1 MTDPRPTLARR
12 RVMVVLLLALLAATA
27 GCSALSGVESPRSTS
42 TPTASPT
49 PVETPTDAATP
60 DATPTPAETPTPTAR
75 RTPATGTPT
84 ATQTPYPPGYG
95 AGGVTDPRQAM
106 GAHATTLVATDGF
119 VMRIN
124 GTLLNDSDAVVRT
137 VSGLVM
143 EVPTREVY
151 SETQVVGQGV
161 VARYYNDSTV
171 YERLRDPDGDER
183 YRSREADYE
192 LSQFVARGVV
202 LPALSNVTWGAAEEV
217 TRKEGTRYRYRATD
231 FENPALLLG
240 GTVQRADVDGFE
252 GMLLVDRDGAIRR
265 LRYAATVTVDGE
277 RHQLVLD
284 VDISSVEGE
293 TRVNPPGWKD
303 RAAES

>member
-1 MTDPRPTLARR
+1 MLA
-12 RVMVVLLLALLAATA
+12 VLAVTA
-27 GCSALSGVESPRSTS
+27 GCSALGGGATTPGSP

-49 PVETPTDAATP
+49 APPETPAG
-60 DATPTPAETPTPTAR
+60 TPTVTSPPR
-75 RTPATGTPT
+75 TPT
-84 ATQTPYPPGYG
+84 ATDAPGTATATPAGATSTATPSPTATSTPYPPGYG
-95 AGGVTDPRQAM
+95 GEGVTDPRRAM
-106 GAHATTLVATDGF
+106 DAHATTLVATDGF

-137 VSGLVM
+137 VSGLGM
-143 EVPTREVY
+143 EAPTREVY
-151 SETQVVGQGV
+151 SETQVVGQGI

-217 TRKEGTRYRYRATD
+217 TVNGSTRYRYRATD

-240 GTVQRADVDGFE
+240 GTVQREDVDGFE
-252 GMLLVDRDGAIRR
+252 GTLLVDEDGAVRR
-265 LRYAATVTVDGE
+265 LQYEVTVTVDGE
-277 RHQLVLD
+277 RRRLVLD
-284 VDISSVEGE
+284 LNLSSVEGE
-293 TRVNPPGWKD
+293 TEVNPPPWKD

>member
-1 MTDPRPTLARR
+1 MD
-12 RVMVVLLLALLAATA
+12 
-27 GCSALSGVESPRSTS
+27 
-42 TPTASPT
+42 
-49 PVETPTDAATP
+49 
-60 DATPTPAETPTPTAR
+60 
-75 RTPATGTPT
+75 
-84 ATQTPYPPGYG
+84 
-95 AGGVTDPRQAM
+95 
-106 GAHATTLVATDGF
+106 AHATTLVATDGF

-143 EVPTREVY
+143 EVLTREVY

-217 TRKEGTRYRYRATD
+217 TVNGSTRYRYRATD
-231 FENPALLLG
+231 FENPGRLFG
-240 GTVQRADVDGFE
+240 GTVQREDVDGFE
-252 GMLLVDRDGAIRR
+252 GTLLVDEDGAVRR
-265 LRYAATVTVDGE
+265 LQYEATVTVDGE
-277 RHQLVLD
+277 RRRLVLD
-284 VDISSVEGE
+284 LNLSSVEGQTE
-293 TRVNPPGWKD
+293 VNPPPWKD